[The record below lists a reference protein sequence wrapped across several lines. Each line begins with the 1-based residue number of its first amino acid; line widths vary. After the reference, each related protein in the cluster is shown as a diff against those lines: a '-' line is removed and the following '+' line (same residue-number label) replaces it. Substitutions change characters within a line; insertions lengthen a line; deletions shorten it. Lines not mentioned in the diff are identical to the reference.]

1 MLIIF
6 AFHRN
11 QEGNAKQKKKKKK
24 VFSSAYR
31 IEAMIIRDPGN

>member
-6 AFHRN
+6 AFHLN
-11 QEGNAKQKKKKKK
+11 QEGNAKQKKKKK

-31 IEAMIIRDPGN
+31 IEVMIIRDPGN

>member
-24 VFSSAYR
+24 YLAVHIGLKR
-31 IEAMIIRDPGN
+31 

>member
-11 QEGNAKQKKKKKK
+11 QEGNAKQKKKKYLAVHIGLK
-24 VFSSAYR
+24 R
-31 IEAMIIRDPGN
+31 

>member
-11 QEGNAKQKKKKKK
+11 QEGNAKQKKKK

>member
-6 AFHRN
+6 AFHLN
-11 QEGNAKQKKKKKK
+11 QEGNAKQKKK